1 MKSVSSHYTV
11 KRTNAGFNDVE
22 DIVNKKKPDNYIYK
36 AVWNRGSVRIV
47 YFSLALFK
55 TPE

>member
-1 MKSVSSHYTV
+1 MFPHITPQKEQTPD
-11 KRTNAGFNDVE
+11 FNDVE
-22 DIVNKKKPDNYIYK
+22 DIVNKKKTLTIIYIQ